1 MATMQI
7 NYCGKT
13 KAMKK
18 KDKLNTDTQREMLVM
33 ELKILIQQNLNYCNT
48 KSTPYLCAYKQTKE
62 GMEDIET
69 FCIKAFF
76 ETDMNISEALVM
88 KENLL
93 NPNYLTD

>member
-7 NYCGKT
+7 NYCGKKKT
-13 KAMKK
+13 MKK

-33 ELKILIQQNLNYCNT
+33 ELKILIQQNLNYCNA
-48 KSTPYLCAYKQTKE
+48 KSTPYLCAYKETSE
-62 GMEDIET
+62 GMQDIEN

-76 ETDMNISEALVM
+76 ETDMDISEALIM

>member
-13 KAMKK
+13 NIMKK
-18 KDKLNTDTQREMLVM
+18 EKTISRDLLMIEIKMLIREN
-33 ELKILIQQNLNYCNT
+33 LKYCSR
-48 KSTPYLCAYKQTKE
+48 KSTPYLCAYKETEE
-62 GMEDIET
+62 GYKDIEN
-69 FCIKAFF
+69 FCIQSFF
-76 ETDMNISEALVM
+76 NTNMDVSEALVM